1 MPDITIDTSDG
12 KFSGYLASPVGG
24 TGPGVLVIQEIF
36 GVNAD
41 MRAHCDRL
49 ANEGY
54 FALCPDLFWRQEPGI
69 QITDQT
75 DEEWQKAFELYQG
88 FDVEKGVE
96 DLKTSLSQLRNIDDC
111 NGKVGTVGFCL
122 GGLLAYLMATRSDAD
137 CNVSYYGVGIEERLD
152 EAEKITAPTFLNIA
166 EEDDFVSK
174 EAQAKIKEGLND
186 HPHVTIHSYPNVNHA
201 FARNG
206 GVNYNEAAAKLADS
220 RTTETFKVN
229 LS

>member
-12 KFSGYLASPVGG
+12 GYFGYLASPASG

-54 FALCPDLFWRQEPGI
+54 LALCPDLFWRQEPGV

-88 FDVEKGVE
+88 FDVEKGIE
-96 DLKTSLSQLRNIDDC
+96 DLKASLSQLRNFDGC
-111 NGKVGTVGFCL
+111 SGKIGTVSFCL

-137 CNVSYYGVGIEERLD
+137 CNVSYYGVGIEEQLD
-152 EAEKITAPTFLNIA
+152 ETENIIAPTVLNIA

-174 EAQAKIKEGLND
+174 EVQATIREGLDD

-220 RTTETFKVN
+220 RTTEAFKAN